1 MPSPVWTLNAS
12 NIGGGSDGQ
21 DLAGCH
27 ITTNAAGTAYE
38 FTKPNIS
45 EVLATYGPPLPTTS
59 FTFPAFDYKDLK
71 NWSISVTLP
80 LTAGSNG
87 SGSWSIP
94 SQKRTGAQNGTFTAQ
109 ADGTPVDAED
119 AASSAKA

>member
-1 MPSPVWTLNAS
+1 MPIWTLTAN

-27 ITTNAAGTAYE
+27 ITQNAAGTAYL
-38 FTKPNIS
+38 FTKPNIN
-45 EVLATYGPPLPTTS
+45 EVLSTMGPPLPTTS

-80 LTAGSNG
+80 LTVGSNAT
-87 SGSWSIP
+87 GSWSIP
-94 SQKRTGAQNGTFTAQ
+94 GQKRTGNQSGTYTAQ
-109 ADGTPVDAED
+109 SDGTTDDADE
-119 AASSAKA
+119 AASYAKA